1 MRGPSPDGKKPPKQ
15 INPTLLHQLLKKNSQ
30 KMFDLDKQNVR
41 LSDQ

>member
-15 INPTLLHQLLKKNSQ
+15 INPTLLHQLSQ